1 MRPRNGFTLMEL
13 MLALMLTG
21 GALLS
26 AMLLLDQLGDGAE
39 RIARDGAAMSRR
51 ANGARL
57 MNRLLADARPSDD
70 STKRFTGDD
79 HTLALWTLCD
89 VPGGWREPCRAVL
102 AIDDRG
108 DSSAIVARL
117 TIGGTFTVD
126 ERPGRRQL
134 RYYDPTRSADSV
146 WLGHWS
152 SNVTLPLAVAVVGF
166 GDTTVIPVNARE

>member
-1 MRPRNGFTLMEL
+1 MRLRNGFTLLEL

-21 GALLS
+21 GAMLS

-39 RIARDGAAMSRR
+39 RIVRDGAAMSRR

-57 MNRLLADARPSDD
+57 MNRLFADARPSDD

-79 HTLALWTLCD
+79 HTVTLWTLCD
-89 VPGGWREPCRAVL
+89 VPGGWREPCRAIL

-117 TIGGTFTVD
+117 DIGGAFTVR
-126 ERPGRRQL
+126 EQSGQRRL

-152 SNVTLPLAVAVVGF
+152 SNVTLPLAIAIVGS
-166 GDTTVIPVNARE
+166 GDTTVIPVSARE